1 MLICD
6 THADTLWAITA
17 GKHQLDVTAQYLTA
31 TPDVRVQA
39 LALFVCTGGMM
50 EQPTIVEKEL
60 QAFEGLKQ
68 QGFHQIRQLSEAL
81 PGRANVML
89 TIEGCEAFG
98 GDIANVERFA
108 HLGVMAAALTW
119 NNENQLAHPAKS
131 GSREGL
137 KPFGKQAV
145 AEMRRLGMAVDISHL
160 NRRGA
165 DEVMDTDIPPMASHS
180 CAYSLCHHF
189 RNLTDEQLRRLFAM
203 GGFVGVNFY
212 PHFLSENGKADVNR
226 VVDHMAYMCDLGGE
240 NSIGFGSDFDG
251 IEVAPD
257 GLQNAGD
264 VPALMD
270 TMRRRG
276 FSEGLVEKIAGQ
288 NFADYLKR
296 L

>member
-17 GKHQLDVTAQYLTA
+17 GKPQLDVTAQYLTA

-39 LALFVCTGGMM
+39 LALFVCTGGM
-50 EQPTIVEKEL
+50 EESPTIVEREL
-60 QAFEGLKQ
+60 QVFEGLKQ
-68 QGFHQIRQLSEAL
+68 QGYHQIRQLSEAL

-89 TIEGCEAFG
+89 TIEGCEAYG

-108 HLGVMAAALTW
+108 RLGVKAAALTW

-131 GSREGL
+131 GSKEGL
-137 KPFGKQAV
+137 KPFGRQAV
-145 AEMRRLGMAVDISHL
+145 SEMRRLGVAVDISHL
-160 NRRGA
+160 NRQGA

-180 CAYSLCHHF
+180 CAYSLCRHY

-212 PHFLSENGKADVNR
+212 PHFLSDNGRADLNR

-240 NSIGFGSDFDG
+240 NSVGFGSDFDG
-251 IEVAPD
+251 IEVAPE

-276 FSEGLVEKIAGQ
+276 FSETLVEKIAGQ
-288 NFADYLKR
+288 NFAAYLKR